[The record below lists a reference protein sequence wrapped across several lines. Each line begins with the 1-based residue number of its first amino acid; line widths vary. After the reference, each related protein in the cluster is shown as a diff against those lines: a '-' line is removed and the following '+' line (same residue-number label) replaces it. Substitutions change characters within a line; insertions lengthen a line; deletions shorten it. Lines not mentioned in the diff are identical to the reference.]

1 MAMPVEAIARPLR
14 EPMIPK
20 RLFDD
25 VSRPDHVSPRQEYPF
40 FEDKPEFWM
49 PKEHFKHEDF
59 MGLEQKNIEKKD
71 DGDFMGLEQKNM
83 EKKGD
88 GDFMGLAQK
97 NIEKKGDVEIRTEI
111 DSDSPHGNDVDELV
125 TPKPKRQ
132 KNDSQCLSW
141 LAEQHNMYPTPS
153 SHASAQSLLDEEQ
166 MGCDFTSYCTV
177 CVKHVY

>member
-59 MGLEQKNIEKKD
+59 MGLEQKN
-71 DGDFMGLEQKNM
+71 M

-132 KNDSQCLSW
+132 KSDSQCLSW

-153 SHASAQSLLDEEQ
+153 SHASAKSLLDEEQ

-177 CVKHVY
+177 CVEHGY